1 MDENA
6 LHQWMLE
13 AFGPFQGEQ
22 AWRQF
27 QQLPDEL
34 KRQLMESSANG
45 LPDPA
50 QMRGLFTALNTSGL
64 DTMAD
69 MQSAMKN
76 GPIIVDFAKALANG
90 KVQAAKDYQP
100 MVNGK
105 DAEDMRN
112 AISEAN
118 LWLDSTM
125 SFDPAPGETG
135 VWSREQ
141 WVDKTLPGWA
151 KIATPVVNKLS
162 QSLSDVLRERLGD
175 HFDGKISGVFAG
187 PVSLPIPPDM
197 DVADILRF
205 VGSLSFSLQLGSV
218 AGDMASEVHG
228 SFDQGLPMAA
238 NPAGALIVQNAK
250 DYAAKLELDDREVMQ
265 FLALIEIAHARLFN
279 SVAWLPSRFETLIYK
294 YARSI
299 SIDPDLMET
308 ELRDAD
314 SMNPEALS
322 GAVNLSR
329 VGADQT
335 PEQQEVLS
343 SIENLLALVE
353 GWVDCVVWRAGM
365 AHLPHLD
372 QLLEMRRR
380 ERVEGG
386 PAEQT
391 LESLLGLHVH
401 PRTMRQAA
409 HVWEQLTAQ
418 GIDDRDAHWRHPDCL
433 PRIPA
438 ADGTASDTDGTD
450 KGTASHD
457 DAAVADDSPAAAVR
471 SDAAASDAASTQ
483 SNDNAATSP
492 AHSIDW
498 DAELAK
504 LLDDVND
511 ADDNSTGTTG
521 DASATGSNGT
531 PGPDGNGDPRA
542 HDANNPP
549 TPPTPP
555 APPADAS

>member
-27 QQLPDEL
+27 QQLPDDL
-34 KRQLMESSANG
+34 KRQLMESSASG
-45 LPDPA
+45 LPDPG
-50 QMRGLFTALNTSGL
+50 QMRSLFNALSTSGL
-64 DTMAD
+64 GSMTD
-69 MQSAMKN
+69 MRSAMKD
-76 GPIIVDFAKALANG
+76 GPIIVDFAKALADG
-90 KVQAAKDYQP
+90 KVQSAQDYQP
-100 MVNGK
+100 VVNGK
-105 DAEDMRN
+105 DAEDMRS

-125 SFDPAPGETG
+125 AFDPAPGTTE

-141 WVDKTLPGWA
+141 WVGKTLPGWA
-151 KIATPVVNKLS
+151 KIATPVVSKLS

-187 PVSLPIPPDM
+187 PVSLPIPQDM
-197 DVADILRF
+197 DAADILRF

-228 SFDQGLPMAA
+228 SYDQGLPMAA

-250 DYAAKLELDDREVMQ
+250 DYAAKLELDEHEVMQ
-265 FLALIEIAHARLFN
+265 FLALIEIAHARLF
-279 SVAWLPSRFETLIYK
+279 SAVAWLPSRFETLIYK
-294 YARSI
+294 YSRSI
-299 SIDPDLMET
+299 AIDPDLMET

-314 SMNPEALS
+314 SMDPEALS

-335 PEQQEVLS
+335 PEQQEVLG

-391 LESLLGLHVH
+391 LESLLGLRVH

-409 HVWEQLTAQ
+409 KAWEQLTAQ
-418 GIDDRDAHWRHPDCL
+418 GIDERDSHWRHPDFL
-433 PRIPA
+433 PQIPSSQSAAPATPDGAGNGGGVDEGDPRSTKDAPA
-438 ADGTASDTDGTD
+438 AGKATADSTSASVQSDGDAHDGTNGAS
-450 KGTASHD
+450 S
-457 DAAVADDSPAAAVR
+457 
-471 SDAAASDAASTQ
+471 
-483 SNDNAATSP
+483 

-504 LLDDVND
+504 LLDDVHGDDGD
-511 ADDNSTGTTG
+511 ADDTG
-521 DASATGSNGT
+521 D
-531 PGPDGNGDPRA
+531 PGDLGDPSDGEDGA
-542 HDANNPP
+542 GGAGDPP
-549 TPPTPP
+549 APPVPP
-555 APPADAS
+555 APPADMR